1 MFDQE
6 ISAFVWTEILG
17 RQIQE
22 EFLNKLYSLD
32 TQDDY
37 YEAKKIHWKFK
48 KEKELDAVFS
58 MKRSKQ
64 RSIKK
69 IQ

>member
-37 YEAKKIHWKFK
+37 YEAKKIH
-48 KEKELDAVFS
+48 
-58 MKRSKQ
+58 
-64 RSIKK
+64 
-69 IQ
+69 